1 MGNRNVTRRKF
12 VSDAALAGAALT
24 IVPRSVLG
32 KGMAAPS
39 DRLNVAAVGVGGQG
53 RSDLVNLSTENI
65 VALCDV
71 DWDYANKGFESLGRD
86 IQSQQ
91 KRLQDGVVEFRPPAS
106 ARGEEQPLQRRPMTA
121 IERAKTSTQIEAL
134 QRLNE
139 KVPGAKRYTD
149 YREMLEQQKDID
161 GVLVATPDHM
171 HATIALAAMDLGKH
185 VYVQKP
191 LTWAVAEARA
201 LARRAKETKVA
212 TQMGNQGHS
221 WDEARTAI
229 EYVWAGAIGDV
240 TEVHIWTN
248 RPLGYWPQGIPRP
261 QRSQTPIE
269 QLHWN
274 GPGVT
279 ARIANALAG
288 DYPKPS
294 TLKWDLFL
302 GVAPSVDYHPIYHP
316 FNWRGWI
323 DWGCGALGDMGAH
336 LIDHSM
342 WALDL
347 GYPTTIETVST
358 PFNGVTFPHAT
369 MTMYQF
375 PARGGKPPVKLTWYD
390 GGLTPARPLELPEN
404 ESLNPGGG
412 ALLVGTK
419 GKLLHETYGAKPRLL
434 PESLH
439 KSFGK
444 PAQKLPRI
452 PNENHEM
459 NWVDAAKGRTQ
470 ASSPFEYAAKL
481 TEVMLLGV
489 VSLKAGR
496 KLEYDSANMR
506 VTNVPSANEY
516 LARQPRAGYS
526 A

>member
-1 MGNRNVTRRKF
+1 MTISRRDLIK
-12 VSDAALAGAALT
+12 SAAITGAGFA

-32 KGMAAPS
+32 KGLTAPS

-53 RSDLVNLSTENI
+53 RSDLVNLSTERL
-65 VALCDV
+65 VAMCDV
-71 DWDYANKGFESLGRD
+71 DWDYADKGFESLGRD
-86 IQSQQ
+86 IESQQ
-91 KRLQDGVVEFRPPAS
+91 KRLQDGFVDFRPPAS
-106 ARGEEQPLQRRPMTA
+106 ARGEEQPMQRRPMTA
-121 IERAKTSTQIEAL
+121 LERSRSSSQIEAL
-134 QRLNE
+134 QRLKE
-139 KVPGAKRYTD
+139 QVPGAKRYRD
-149 YREMLEQQKDID
+149 YREMLDRQKDID
-161 GVLVATPDHM
+161 GVVIATPDHM

-191 LTWAVAEARA
+191 LTWSVAEARA
-201 LARRAKETKVA
+201 LARKAKETKVA

-261 QRSQTPIE
+261 QRSAAPIE
-269 QLHWN
+269 QLRWN

-279 ARIANALAG
+279 SRIANALAG
-288 DYPKPS
+288 DFAKPAG
-294 TLKWDLFL
+294 LDWDLFL
-302 GVAPSVDYHPIYHP
+302 GVAPYVEYHPIYHP

-336 LIDHSM
+336 LIDHTM

-358 PFNGVTFPHAT
+358 PFNGVSFPHAT

-375 PARGGKPPVKLTWYD
+375 PAKGGKPAVKMTWYD
-390 GGLTPARPLELPEN
+390 GGFTPAKPIELPEN

-419 GKLLHETYGAKPRLL
+419 GKLMHETYGAKPRLL
-434 PESLH
+434 PDSLH

-459 NWVDAAKGRTQ
+459 NWADAAKGKTQ

-489 VSLKAGR
+489 VALKAGK
-496 KLEYDSANMR
+496 KLEYDAANMR
-506 VTNVPSANEY
+506 ITNVPSANEH
-516 LARQPRAGYS
+516 LARQPRAEFS
-526 A
+526 TQR